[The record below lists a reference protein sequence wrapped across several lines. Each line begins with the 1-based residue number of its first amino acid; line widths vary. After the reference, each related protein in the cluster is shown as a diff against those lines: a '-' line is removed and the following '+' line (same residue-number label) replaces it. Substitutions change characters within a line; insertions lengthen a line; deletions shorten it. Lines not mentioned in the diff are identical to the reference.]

1 MLEHATNFSKTKKK
15 QKKTMAY
22 ITPYYGVNTF
32 RYYGYCKKYYGYEL
46 IVVTIVIFF
55 LWR

>member
-1 MLEHATNFSKTKKK
+1 
-15 QKKTMAY
+15 MAY
-22 ITPYYGVNTF
+22 ITPYYSVNIF
-32 RYYGYCKKYYGYEL
+32 RYHGYCKKYYGYEL